1 MQRTTQALLSAAI
14 LAAGLTVAPAMAQ
27 SSAAPSQQPQQ
38 PAAAK
43 PSEAQLQKFA
53 SASQKVAMVAD
64 EYRPRVQAA
73 TDDGS
78 RQQLLKEADQKMVR
92 TVNADG
98 MTVDEFNG
106 ISQAIQQD
114 PQLQQRVMGMVQQQ
128 QGGAPAGGGMR

>member
-27 SSAAPSQQPQQ
+27 GSAATPSQQPQQ
-38 PAAAK
+38 PAAVQ

-73 TDDGS
+73 SDDSS

-128 QGGAPAGGGMR
+128 QGGAR